1 MGPLVPTII
10 SNEFDLIIAL
20 ILGFGFGFI
29 LEQAGFSSSRKLVGL
44 FYGKNFIVLKVFFTA
59 GITAMILVLLSG
71 QIGLLDLSLIYINP
85 TFLTSAIIGGLI
97 MGIGFIVG
105 GFCPGTSIC
114 ASAIGKLD
122 GITFV
127 TGGFL
132 GVYLFME
139 IYPLI
144 EGMYFAGNMGNIT
157 IYQVLGITPVTF
169 AVILSA
175 MAIAIFIVVSYI
187 ESRVNSKPFVIAKK
201 SVIRMSFIAIVPF
214 IIITATGFIPDRT
227 TRLRTEMN
235 NPTKLAMA
243 DSKALDADKLAF
255 EIVNKYYQWTIID
268 VRPKTEY
275 EKWHIPL
282 SINIPMD
289 SLMNRE
295 WEIVLKQKFKKNL
308 FYSDNLMDS
317 KKALV
322 LADMIG
328 EADNYILQN
337 TATEFKS
344 MFYNPETPV
353 ENASKDLVNL
363 YNFRVKSRKQ
373 MEDLAKSL
381 ERFHTKPT
389 VVKRKRAQG
398 GCS

>member
-10 SNEFDLIIAL
+10 SNQFDLIIAL

-29 LEQAGFSSSRKLVGL
+29 LEQAGFSSSRKLIGL

-59 GITAMILVLLSG
+59 GITAMILVLVSG
-71 QIGLLDLSLIYINP
+71 QLGLLDLSLIYINP

-127 TGGFL
+127 MGGFL

-157 IYQVLGITPVTF
+157 IYEVLGITPITF
-169 AVILSA
+169 AIILSA
-175 MAIAIFIVVSYI
+175 MAIVIFVAVTYI
-187 ESRVNSKPFVIAKK
+187 ESRINGNPFVIAKK
-201 SVIRMSFIAIVPF
+201 SVIRMSLIAIVPF
-214 IIITATGFIPDRT
+214 IIITVTGFIPDRT
-227 TRLRTEMN
+227 TRLKTEMS
-235 NPTKLAMA
+235 NPSNLAMA
-243 DSKALDADKLAF
+243 DTKALDADKLAF
-255 EIVNKYYQWTIID
+255 EVVNNYYKWTIID
-268 VRPKTEY
+268 IRPKTEY

-317 KKALV
+317 KKAFV
-322 LADMIG
+322 LAEMIG

-337 TATEFKS
+337 TATEFNS
-344 MFYNPETPV
+344 MFYNPEKPGD
-353 ENASKDLVNL
+353 NASKDLVNL
-363 YNFRVKSRKQ
+363 YNFRIKSAKQ

-381 ERFHTKPT
+381 ERFHTKPK
-389 VVKRKRAQG
+389 VVIRKRAQG

>member
-214 IIITATGFIPDRT
+214 IIITGTGFIPDRT

-337 TATEFKS
+337 TATGFKS